1 MDNSL
6 KIGQYF
12 LQLLENDTELT
23 QMLGEGK
30 IFPLIAKE
38 GTLYPLVVYTRDSV
52 QTRYT
57 KAYPAIHWDNTVSIS
72 YRVYSDKYDEALD
85 IANKIRNV
93 LEGHSFTGQDIKI
106 NEIQLS
112 GCYEAFVD
120 DAFVETI
127 TFSTMVE

>member
-38 GTLYPLVVYTRDSV
+38 GTLYPLVVYTRDNV
-52 QTRYT
+52 QTTYT

-112 GCYEAFVD
+112 GCYEAFAD